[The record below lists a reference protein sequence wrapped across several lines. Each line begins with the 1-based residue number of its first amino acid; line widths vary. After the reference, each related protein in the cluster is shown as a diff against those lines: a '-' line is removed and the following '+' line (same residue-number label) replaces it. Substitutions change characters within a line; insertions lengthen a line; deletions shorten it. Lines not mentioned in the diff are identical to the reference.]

1 MAYNIIAE
9 FFRLISPSVFDT
21 AAVLLI
27 IGFIIWELPRS
38 IKVISDEYTR
48 GLYPETGRV
57 VDFALLVFGLL
68 ALAFL
73 AAGNVDKVVAFLKI
87 PGVTNIFII
96 LIVIIPVIIAMG
108 FVKRAFVRMDQH
120 NSITVFIV
128 QGFLDL
134 SRTIFHISLV
144 VLSIPVIG
152 FLLFGPK

>member
-9 FFRLISPSVFDT
+9 FFKLISPSVFDT

-38 IKVISDEYTR
+38 IKVISDEYTH

-73 AAGNVDKVVAFLKI
+73 ATGNVDKVVAFLKI
-87 PGVTNIFII
+87 PGVTNVFII
-96 LIVIIPVIIAMG
+96 LIVIIPVIITLG
-108 FVKRAFVRMDQH
+108 FFKRAFARMDQH